1 MVRGRA
7 GRGKAKRGGQAR
19 TGRDEA
25 TRRDTTRRDVR
36 GGPGNV
42 LGTVTPRV
50 VRPIRD
56 GSETAIPNA
65 IGVSPV
71 DDTRMRIVLLAN
83 ESCLCSLAR
92 CGEICDVAAVDRGG
106 PTVSSFSLGVAFFSF
121 FPFLPSLFYFSVVLL
136 VLSVITLP
144 RYVHESFLSPSLYI
158 PGIIIISRIKLR
170 SPVWKH
176 PRNLYLSV
184 YISGDKRSPCN
195 RFSCVVKLRHG

>member
-1 MVRGRA
+1 MVRGGA

-83 ESCLCSLAR
+83 ESCLCSLAL
-92 CGEICDVAAVDRGG
+92 AAEKSAMWRRWIEVDQQFRVF
-106 PTVSSFSLGVAFFSF
+106 PWELLFF
-121 FPFLPSLFYFSVVLL
+121 
-136 VLSVITLP
+136 
-144 RYVHESFLSPSLYI
+144 FLSFPLYFI
-158 PGIIIISRIKLR
+158 LA
-170 SPVWKH
+170 
-176 PRNLYLSV
+176 
-184 YISGDKRSPCN
+184 
-195 RFSCVVKLRHG
+195 SCY

>member
-1 MVRGRA
+1 MHACVHADESPRGHPPVGRPRCTHSLLSAPRRSAHVGITFDVGLTYRKLVYVFCNCRAGASNPETTDGPRRGGA
-7 GRGKAKRGGQAR
+7 GRGKAKRSGQAR

-83 ESCLCSLAR
+83 ESCLCSAR
-92 CGEICDVAAVDRGG
+92 CGEICDVAAVWIEVDQQFRVF
-106 PTVSSFSLGVAFFSF
+106 PWELLFFF
-121 FPFLPSLFYFSVVLL
+121 
-136 VLSVITLP
+136 
-144 RYVHESFLSPSLYI
+144 FLSFPLYFI
-158 PGIIIISRIKLR
+158 LA
-170 SPVWKH
+170 
-176 PRNLYLSV
+176 
-184 YISGDKRSPCN
+184 
-195 RFSCVVKLRHG
+195 SCY

>member
-1 MVRGRA
+1 MGPRA
-7 GRGKAKRGGQAR
+7 GRGEARRSGQAR

-25 TRRDTTRRDVR
+25 TRRDTTRRDAR

-83 ESCLCSLAR
+83 ESCLALA
-92 CGEICDVAAVDRGG
+92 GEICDVAVVVVVDRGG
-106 PTVSSFSLGVAFFSF
+106 PTVSSFSLGVFFF
-121 FPFLPSLFYFSVVLL
+121 FPSLFILF
-136 VLSVITLP
+136 
-144 RYVHESFLSPSLYI
+144 
-158 PGIIIISRIKLR
+158 
-170 SPVWKH
+170 
-176 PRNLYLSV
+176 
-184 YISGDKRSPCN
+184 
-195 RFSCVVKLRHG
+195 